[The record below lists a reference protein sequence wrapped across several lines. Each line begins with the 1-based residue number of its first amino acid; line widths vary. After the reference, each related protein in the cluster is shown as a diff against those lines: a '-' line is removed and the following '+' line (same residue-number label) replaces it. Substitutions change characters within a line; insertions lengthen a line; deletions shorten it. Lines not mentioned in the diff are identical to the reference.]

1 MDLFFMHR
9 SSAIAYLMDRRRRWL
24 DKIPTTPNGDI
35 EFEQREIELLE
46 RLILD
51 VRAARIDTFQV
62 THPEAIAVY
71 VSED

>member
-1 MDLFFMHR
+1 MDRFFMYR
-9 SSAIAYLMDRRRRWL
+9 SSAVAYLMDSRRSWL
-24 DKIPTTPNGDI
+24 DKIEATPNGDI
-35 EFEQREIELLE
+35 EFEQQEVELLG

-62 THPEAIAVY
+62 THPQAIAVY